1 MAKAHLCAFVEQR
14 GRGVAGLLITLGCSP
29 LLAPLAAALILLLM
43 GPRGELGQGKSR
55 HSPPPLPRVF
65 WNPRQPSPVGGVHQL
80 AFPCRAHTAL
90 ASAPYT
96 SPFPACGPYGVPPPP
111 PLCCNCPV
119 AAAQTW
125 HGGVL
130 REPALVRSHARDTL
144 CRHPTPV
151 PGRIPIKKTNMKYHL
166 ELTECSPVYPVS
178 SHLLS
183 HLALTTVRSYCI
195 IVKGSKA
202 QRTGGAYAKLDSWE
216 VGCRVNPSLCLFC
229 YLSVKNP
236 HPPTACTCFEE
247 TKSKPPCTTAG
258 GS

>member
-1 MAKAHLCAFVEQR
+1 MCVCGAARERSGWASDYTGVQSTPGSSGCRSNLAVNGAQGRAGPGQEQ
-14 GRGVAGLLITLGCSP
+14 TLSSP
-29 LLAPLAAALILLLM
+29 IA
-43 GPRGELGQGKSR
+43 
-55 HSPPPLPRVF
+55 RVF
-65 WNPRQPSPVGGVHQL
+65 WNPRQPSPVEGVHQL

-96 SPFPACGPYGVPPPP
+96 SAFPACGPYGVPPPP
-111 PLCCNCPV
+111 PLCSNCPV
-119 AAAQTW
+119 ATAQTR

-166 ELTECSPVYPVS
+166 ELTECCPVYRVS

-202 QRTGGAYAKLDSWE
+202 QRTGGACAELDSWE
-216 VGCRVNPSLCLFC
+216 VGCHVNPSLCLFC
-229 YLSVKNP
+229 CLSVN
-236 HPPTACTCFEE
+236 HPPHRLHLL
-247 TKSKPPCTTAG
+247 
-258 GS
+258 